1 MRLYSEDLTPEGIV
15 ELIEQALPEDRREY
29 ECLTGKPFESLG
41 VTLLEFIEALPNG
54 AHVEAVRD
62 PEGNL
67 VAVGGLDTLGICWFV
82 TTVRVRDHKRD
93 FCQIIKHRRD
103 VVHECFHVPCTNI
116 VMMSNDLHVRFL
128 RYLGAEFINPVTI
141 NGEEF
146 RQFVIKPRSGNV

>member
-1 MRLYSEDLTPEGIV
+1 MRLYSEDLTPKGII

-29 ECLTGKPFESLG
+29 ECLTGNPFESLAG
-41 VTLLEFIEALPNG
+41 SLMDYLESG
-54 AHVEAVRD
+54 AHAEAVRD

-67 VAVGGLDTLGICWFV
+67 VAVGGLDHLGVCWFV
-82 TTVRVRDHKRD
+82 TTARVRSHKGD
-93 FCQIIKHRRD
+93 FCKIIKHRRD
-103 VVHECFHVPCTNI
+103 VVHTVYGVPCVNI

-146 RQFVIKPRSGNV
+146 RTFVIKPRSDDV

>member
-15 ELIEQALPEDRREY
+15 ELIEQALPADRAEY
-29 ECLTGKPFESLG
+29 ECLTGKPFEALAG
-41 VTLLEFIEALPNG
+41 TLMEFIGELPNG

-62 PEGNL
+62 PEGRL

-82 TTVRVRDHKRD
+82 TTGRVRDHKRD

-103 VVHECFHVPCTNI
+103 VVHSVYHVPCTNI

-128 RYLGAEFINPVTI
+128 RYLGAEFINPITI
-141 NGEEF
+141 RGEEF
-146 RQFVIKPRSGNV
+146 RQFVIKPRSSDV